1 MSAFHPFLPLSQ
13 QFVEGQD
20 RHIRCAGCK
29 KSRLAGV
36 DVAKFQVFFTLFFDF
51 AGSIE
56 DCEHSEKGRSCG
68 F

>member
-1 MSAFHPFLPLSQ
+1 
-13 QFVEGQD
+13 
-20 RHIRCAGCK
+20 
-29 KSRLAGV
+29 V